1 MTLAL
6 ILISY
11 LQVLFLPGYLYCLYK
26 KKFNLFLIISISIF
40 FNYLIIIFFSNFS
53 FDKQF
58 FILSIICLEIL
69 FIFYFILFLEKNYE
83 INFYFDI
90 YKILNFL
97 IIIFI
102 LYKLC
107 QYFNQ
112 YFGTLFNEG
121 DVLLS
126 WNEWSYN
133 LLGSTYTPEF
143 LTSNNFDSSF
153 QQNQSR
159 SYYGQLIPASWSI
172 FYALTKMTDLTMFP
186 KFLNFFFSFL
196 SILYL
201 IKKYLLK
208 NDIFYI
214 ILLFFISYFFFKEHA
229 HFVYSGLVDAS
240 LATFIFLSLIHI
252 FDFDHKPSEENL
264 FISILCAAIASN
276 IKMLAFY
283 YSLIFLPIYI
293 FFKYYKI
300 FNQKLFSYLILLFL
314 TSLFWPIYQFII
326 FENNIFINN
335 NLEYLNSLSV
345 TNFQEGLK
353 RVSTLFG
360 SKIIFILFFFLI
372 FLSLFVKKIN
382 IITIF
387 LVIPYLFIWYFFTSY
402 DIRNLLLILPI
413 LCLIASFIIV
423 KFLSK
428 FKIPLNKEIFSKK
441 ISFNQKLVNKFF
453 FFLVIVSSITFI
465 IFHQSFDK
473 KIKNNISEKKKLI
486 KNEKAN
492 NYILNILNE
501 SSLTYIYTDY
511 IYLKYTLSSN
521 ETNKTIICNM
531 FQKENIDHCY
541 FDKSKNNILVTFYGD
556 ELKHKLEYKFEF
568 EFLEKFKN
576 IKVYKIN

>member
-1 MTLAL
+1 M
-6 ILISY
+6 
-11 LQVLFLPGYLYCLYK
+11 
-26 KKFNLFLIISISIF
+26 
-40 FNYLIIIFFSNFS
+40 
-53 FDKQF
+53 
-58 FILSIICLEIL
+58 
-69 FIFYFILFLEKNYE
+69 
-83 INFYFDI
+83 
-90 YKILNFL
+90 
-97 IIIFI
+97 
-102 LYKLC
+102 
-107 QYFNQ
+107 
-112 YFGTLFNEG
+112 
-121 DVLLS
+121 LLS
-126 WNEWSYN
+126 WIEWSYI
-133 LLGSTYTPEF
+133 LLSSTYTPEF
-143 LTSNNFDSSF
+143 LTSGNFDSSF

-186 KFLNFFFSFL
+186 KFFNFFFSFL
-196 SILYL
+196 SIIYL

-214 ILLFFISYFFFKEHA
+214 IILFFISYFFFKEHA

-300 FNQKLFSYLILLFL
+300 FNRKLFSYIILLFA
-314 TSLFWPIYQFII
+314 TSLFWPIYQFVI

-353 RVSTLFG
+353 RVLTLFG
-360 SKIIFILFFFLI
+360 SKTIFMLFSFFI
-372 FLSLFVKKIN
+372 FLSIFVKKIN

-413 LCLIASFIIV
+413 LCLIASFIII

-428 FKIPLNKEIFSKK
+428 FKISYNKEI
-441 ISFNQKLVNKFF
+441 
-453 FFLVIVSSITFI
+453 
-465 IFHQSFDK
+465 
-473 KIKNNISEKKKLI
+473 
-486 KNEKAN
+486 
-492 NYILNILNE
+492 Y
-501 SSLTYIYTDY
+501 
-511 IYLKYTLSSN
+511 
-521 ETNKTIICNM
+521 
-531 FQKENIDHCY
+531 
-541 FDKSKNNILVTFYGD
+541 
-556 ELKHKLEYKFEF
+556 
-568 EFLEKFKN
+568 FKN
-576 IKVYKIN
+576 IF

>member
-26 KKFNLFLIISISIF
+26 KRFNLFLIISISIF

-58 FILSIICLEIL
+58 FILNIICLEIL

-83 INFYFDI
+83 INFHFDI

-102 LYKLC
+102 LYKLF

-196 SILYL
+196 SIIYL

-314 TSLFWPIYQFII
+314 TSLFWPIYQLII

-360 SKIIFILFFFLI
+360 SKIIFISFFFLI
-372 FLSLFVKKIN
+372 FLSLFVKKN
-382 IITIF
+382 
-387 LVIPYLFIWYFFTSY
+387 
-402 DIRNLLLILPI
+402 
-413 LCLIASFIIV
+413 
-423 KFLSK
+423 
-428 FKIPLNKEIFSKK
+428 
-441 ISFNQKLVNKFF
+441 
-453 FFLVIVSSITFI
+453 
-465 IFHQSFDK
+465 
-473 KIKNNISEKKKLI
+473 
-486 KNEKAN
+486 
-492 NYILNILNE
+492 
-501 SSLTYIYTDY
+501 
-511 IYLKYTLSSN
+511 
-521 ETNKTIICNM
+521 
-531 FQKENIDHCY
+531 
-541 FDKSKNNILVTFYGD
+541 
-556 ELKHKLEYKFEF
+556 
-568 EFLEKFKN
+568 
-576 IKVYKIN
+576 